1 MSVFSRSM
9 SDSSRRSYSFLWLP
23 LAFIAAALVLRWL
36 KLTSPGM
43 NLLPNFSPWMALAFT
58 GTLVMP
64 RALPWFVWPL
74 AMLGINLAALGAGS
88 AFDVESLAIYVIYA
102 VAAFTAS
109 RLRGGLSVLQSLL
122 GVVLCSVIFYLITN
136 TAAWFAVPEYTKTLS
151 GWVQAQTTGLP
162 GYASTWTFLRS
173 ALLSDLGFSLL
184 LLVAFNAEAR
194 LRSSVTMPWMSRV
207 AA

>member
-1 MSVFSRSM
+1 M
-9 SDSSRRSYSFLWLP
+9 SDSPRRSYSFLWLP

-88 AFDVESLAIYVIYA
+88 AFDVESLAIYVMYA
-102 VAAFTAS
+102 VAAFAAS
-109 RLRGGLSVLQSLL
+109 RLRGELSVLQSLL

-136 TAAWFAVPEYTKTLS
+136 TAAWLAVPEYAKTLS
-151 GWVQAQTTGLP
+151 GWVQALTVGIQP
-162 GYASTWTFLRS
+162 YPETWKFFVS

-194 LRSSVTMPWMSRV
+194 LRSSAAMPWLNR
-207 AA
+207 AAA

>member
-1 MSVFSRSM
+1 MFAP
-9 SDSSRRSYSFLWLP
+9 SRRSSSLLWLP
-23 LAFIAAALVLRWL
+23 LCFIAAALVLRWL

-64 RALPWFVWPL
+64 RVLPWFVWPL

-88 AFDVESLAIYVIYA
+88 AFDVESLAIYTMYA
-102 VAAFTAS
+102 LAAFAAS
-109 RLRGGLSVLQSLL
+109 RLRGELSVLKSLL
-122 GVVLCSVIFYLITN
+122 GVVLCSVIFYIVTN
-136 TAAWFAVPEYTKTLS
+136 TAAWFAVPAYAKTFE
-151 GWVQAQTTGLP
+151 GWVQAMTVGIQPYPETWKFFV
-162 GYASTWTFLRS
+162 STL
-173 ALLSDLGFSLL
+173 ASDLGFSAL

-194 LRSSVTMPWMSRV
+194 LRASVTMPWISRS